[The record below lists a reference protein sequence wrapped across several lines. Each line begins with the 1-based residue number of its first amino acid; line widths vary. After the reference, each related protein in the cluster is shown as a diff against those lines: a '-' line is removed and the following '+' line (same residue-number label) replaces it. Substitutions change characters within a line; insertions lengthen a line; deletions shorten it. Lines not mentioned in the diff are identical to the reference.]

1 MDIAQYVE
9 WSSQGS
15 NTSGTKIYFYMK
27 TKTNLFLLN
36 FIDFLN
42 IYQHHVNSTLFT
54 WDLLEI

>member
-27 TKTNLFLLN
+27 TKTNLYLLN

-42 IYQHHVNSTLFT
+42 IY
-54 WDLLEI
+54 